1 MLAAPLIL
9 VLGFGLAPKMVV
21 VALVCFFPVT
31 VNLFDGL
38 RAVDAD
44 QRKLMRSLHAS
55 RLQTLRLLEL
65 PAALPRP

>member
-1 MLAAPLIL
+1 MI
-9 VLGFGLAPKMVV
+9 
-21 VALVCFFPVT
+21 VALVCFFPIT

-55 RLQTLRLLEL
+55 
-65 PAALPRP
+65 PAGRR